1 MNQKGILE
9 GLQGPNEHLKR
20 QYLIAAIWDLETTKL
35 VVTTATS
42 QGLGDE
48 MDEPMQDV
56 CTDPIKDGAE
66 ETQYV
71 SVEIDTQATDGYDD
85 ALLDEEVLKQTSDIA
100 LRSPPVSNP
109 GPRYTVP
116 LDQDEPAMDFRFAK
130 AAHNTPIFRPAK
142 PNACATTAPSS
153 SGLNPPS
160 EICGGAY
167 EKSRP
172 NNTTNEPLAI
182 GEAKEFTPTTIENN
196 EAGLMVEV
204 GPSQRPALKQKD
216 SNARCSTNIPSR
228 QQKRGVS
235 FATGS
240 INNGRQHIQSL
251 RPQQTRQPTST
262 PPPFPD
268 IQSQTKKR
276 RGSAIARIPQH
287 QPPFP
292 SQKEHLKSG
301 LSEPYVHQSSTTQSG
316 SMTSTFEEQA
326 LVQEGVL
333 QQKEAVSLC
342 TAVDHEFKVG
352 QVSEQYLP
360 ASSHAPPFAS
370 KSETRAHTPTATSNR
385 NYEQSN
391 SHTLFNTVADQTRRA
406 SICSKDNDRIG
417 KLVAAN
423 MPFPEATYPA
433 SPRSD
438 YAQIMHE
445 KSRPMLANKSGR
457 KRKSGAVDPYV
468 NLQNK
473 AQISPKRPLKEGK
486 PKDSTDGR
494 GATTQPLDGG
504 SNSGETSDSSD
515 ELHQSIQAYMEKG
528 KQKLFDQMQEKD
540 AKINEVSKKNEDY
553 KENIN
558 ELERTNASLSE
569 RFAAMREEADA
580 LNERIISQ
588 LEEYKSLADFVTQN
602 KSQTADCQHEVEN
615 MRTSLTEANNR
626 LEGLQLH
633 QKKSRAEL
641 MEVRVL
647 AISQMESL
655 ESLREDRDKCKA
667 ELQQEREQSVLLQ
680 KELHAQ
686 HQEIGLKDTI
696 KDLLDGHCLGVTDR
710 LSEAISNTDKENQ
723 SRLSDCLRLLESTT
737 GKPPQAPKEVLEMK
751 GLVETLSTSISDR
764 LQSADDGSDA
774 LRNAGTEVME
784 ALKARVETL
793 FEVQNSKK
801 ELDERISSLQVANA
815 RLEVA
820 TRGHEERILELQTQ
834 LTAKESELDRCRAES
849 NVKSEW
855 NRTQLDDRQK
865 ELDKC
870 RENLTTREDE
880 LRKAQAKIEAGS
892 VSQNELTILQA
903 THAKTA
909 SELADVTKNMRGCE
923 VALAEQGE
931 MASTMQAQN
940 TDLEERLESAEQK
953 VVDVERELS
962 QFKASA
968 SESLKKQRMEA
979 ETDRR
984 KSLESEKRSHVQKAS
999 NLQRL
1004 RVEAEAMAEGL
1015 KAESKKL
1022 KEDVK
1027 KKEQLILA
1035 LEAEKT
1041 TLEGKSKEQTERLA
1055 QLEKGS
1061 ISQVAEYHSLIEA
1074 LKSTAFDI
1082 TQLETKLK
1090 QNEEKAVAE
1099 SRMVNGI
1106 TESVGGIIRQYVAVM
1121 SRLESYERI
1130 EAKVQDYCR
1139 KSGISFE
1146 ANALDAIL
1154 EILAGFKSRSPVA
1167 RIPSRNNSIDNGTAA
1182 LHVSNGQPASFTPKV
1197 VRLQVPNSP
1206 EILDSQMLCPPS
1218 SSPLPRRGVRSI
1230 APQRGPANATLS
1242 VKESFETTTRK
1253 FTTEVTRF
1261 RASRTTKESE
1271 DARRNSPLHG
1281 LEIEDS
1287 QDKGGKSACSPS
1299 CSSLSELNDSDFDEI
1314 DDCYMLASGRP
1325 GNEKGRE
1332 EETARGQRPTAAPKK
1347 AEPKMQANKPLK
1359 GCLKK
1364 TTPRNDSAD
1373 DKSMLSNDTIKTPL
1387 SDPTSMKPSTG
1398 RQISKARLASLSEAH
1413 DSSKMLPPNNNP
1425 IRGGGTPR
1433 SDSKQSITSLQS
1445 ESSVSKFNLRK
1456 RTMCSVS
1463 SGMKSEPPTK
1473 QVRLSLPGRDFH
1485 AVSPF
1490 VPESIKRRESS
1501 GPSLESQ

>member
-1 MNQKGILE
+1 
-9 GLQGPNEHLKR
+9 
-20 QYLIAAIWDLETTKL
+20 
-35 VVTTATS
+35 
-42 QGLGDE
+42 
-48 MDEPMQDV
+48 
-56 CTDPIKDGAE
+56 
-66 ETQYV
+66 
-71 SVEIDTQATDGYDD
+71 
-85 ALLDEEVLKQTSDIA
+85 
-100 LRSPPVSNP
+100 
-109 GPRYTVP
+109 
-116 LDQDEPAMDFRFAK
+116 
-130 AAHNTPIFRPAK
+130 
-142 PNACATTAPSS
+142 
-153 SGLNPPS
+153 
-160 EICGGAY
+160 
-167 EKSRP
+167 
-172 NNTTNEPLAI
+172 
-182 GEAKEFTPTTIENN
+182 
-196 EAGLMVEV
+196 
-204 GPSQRPALKQKD
+204 
-216 SNARCSTNIPSR
+216 
-228 QQKRGVS
+228 
-235 FATGS
+235 
-240 INNGRQHIQSL
+240 
-251 RPQQTRQPTST
+251 
-262 PPPFPD
+262 
-268 IQSQTKKR
+268 
-276 RGSAIARIPQH
+276 
-287 QPPFP
+287 
-292 SQKEHLKSG
+292 
-301 LSEPYVHQSSTTQSG
+301 
-316 SMTSTFEEQA
+316 
-326 LVQEGVL
+326 
-333 QQKEAVSLC
+333 
-342 TAVDHEFKVG
+342 
-352 QVSEQYLP
+352 
-360 ASSHAPPFAS
+360 
-370 KSETRAHTPTATSNR
+370 
-385 NYEQSN
+385 
-391 SHTLFNTVADQTRRA
+391 
-406 SICSKDNDRIG
+406 
-417 KLVAAN
+417 
-423 MPFPEATYPA
+423 
-433 SPRSD
+433 
-438 YAQIMHE
+438 
-445 KSRPMLANKSGR
+445 
-457 KRKSGAVDPYV
+457 
-468 NLQNK
+468 
-473 AQISPKRPLKEGK
+473 
-486 PKDSTDGR
+486 
-494 GATTQPLDGG
+494 
-504 SNSGETSDSSD
+504 
-515 ELHQSIQAYMEKG
+515 
-528 KQKLFDQMQEKD
+528 
-540 AKINEVSKKNEDY
+540 
-553 KENIN
+553 
-558 ELERTNASLSE
+558 
-569 RFAAMREEADA
+569 
-580 LNERIISQ
+580 
-588 LEEYKSLADFVTQN
+588 
-602 KSQTADCQHEVEN
+602 
-615 MRTSLTEANNR
+615 
-626 LEGLQLH
+626 
-633 QKKSRAEL
+633 
-641 MEVRVL
+641 
-647 AISQMESL
+647 MESL
-655 ESLREDRDKCKA
+655 KSLGENLDKCKA

-686 HQEIGLKDTI
+686 HQERGLKDTI

-751 GLVETLSTSISDR
+751 GLVETLSTSIGGR
-764 LQSADDGSDA
+764 LQSADDGSEA

-784 ALKARVETL
+784 ALKTRVETL
-793 FEVQNSKK
+793 FEVQDSKK
-801 ELDERISSLQVANA
+801 ELEERISSLQIANA

-834 LTAKESELDRCRAES
+834 LTAKESELDRYRAES

-855 NRTQLDDRQK
+855 NRNQLDDRQK

-870 RENLTTREDE
+870 REDLTTKEDE

-909 SELADVTKNMRGCE
+909 SELADVTKNLRGCE
-923 VALAEQGE
+923 VALVEQGE
-931 MASTMQAQN
+931 MASTMQVQN
-940 TDLEERLESAEQK
+940 TDLKERLESAEQK

-968 SESLKKQRMEA
+968 SESLKKQRVEA

-1004 RVEAEAMAEGL
+1004 RVEAEAMVEGL
-1015 KAESKKL
+1015 KAGSKKL
-1022 KEDVK
+1022 KEDVE

-1041 TLEGKSKEQTERLA
+1041 TLEGKNKEQIERLA

-1061 ISQVAEYHSLIEA
+1061 ISQVAEYRSLIKA

-1154 EILAGFKSRSPVA
+1154 EILAGFKSRNPVA
-1167 RIPSRNNSIDNGTAA
+1167 RIPSRNNSIDNRTGA
-1182 LHVSNGQPASFTPKV
+1182 LHASNGQPASFTPKV

-1218 SSPLPRRGVRSI
+1218 SSPLPRRGVRRI

-1242 VKESFETTTRK
+1242 VKESFEKTTRK

-1261 RASRTTKESE
+1261 RASRTTKDLE

-1287 QDKGGKSACSPS
+1287 QDKEVKLVCSPS

-1325 GNEKGRE
+1325 GNEKGRI
-1332 EETARGQRPTAAPKK
+1332 EETARGQSPTAAPNKSDVK
-1347 AEPKMQANKPLK
+1347 PSKMQANKPLK

-1373 DKSMLSNDTIKTPL
+1373 DKSMLSNDAVKTPL
-1387 SDPTSMKPSTG
+1387 SDPTSIKPSTG
-1398 RQISKARLASLSEAH
+1398 RQISKARLASLSEVH
-1413 DSSKMLPPNNNP
+1413 DPSKMLPPNNNP

-1433 SDSKQSITSLQS
+1433 SDSKQSTTSLQS

-1490 VPESIKRRESS
+1490 VPEAVKRRESS